1 MNKAYTRVEISRSHA
16 NNNDEADSL
25 DRRWIGSFS
34 KSLGHD
40 DLGDPDPVSY
50 GTLLRAL
57 QSGDREDF
65 EEIRLGS
72 ANAVRLIH
80 PQAGAA
86 FERVPQELALPP
98 APRFDSERTAHEMG
112 ELYWMALARD
122 IPFRSYETDYLI
134 AAAAASLNREF
145 PAYGG
150 PRPVTPRN
158 IFRGVC
164 PRERVGP
171 FVSQFLLK
179 GNVDPRKL
187 DGRGRDANEGYI
199 SYGAQVIDQRI
210 IPPRQ
215 GLDYLTDF
223 DTWLGVQNG
232 EDTRGQ
238 DRFGTPGDDPSRR
251 FLYNLRFGATYVH
264 FDQVLNAFYNA
275 AWILMSEPAGNQLE
289 HVLGATGRPSI
300 DPEFAPAGCG
310 STPLLQVLGE
320 ALRRTLRAVW
330 RQKWGVHR
338 RLRPEEFGGRIHNQ
352 VQGARRYPIHPSL
365 LASLQSGGLAPFFGK
380 PFARF
385 PESYLLPQAYPEGAP
400 AHPGYGAGHAAGAA
414 ACATLL
420 KAFFAESVA
429 IENPVEAAGD
439 GFTLQPYTGADAG
452 KMTVGGEIDKLAGNI
467 ALFRQAAGV
476 SFRSDCGESFLLGE
490 RVAVRL
496 LQEMSLGF
504 QEDDASFELTRL
516 DGRKIRIF
524 DGKVV
529 PVCQERS

>member
-1 MNKAYTRVEISRSHA
+1 MNKARTLVEISRFYA
-16 NNNDEADSL
+16 NNNDKVVAL
-25 DRRWIGSFS
+25 DRRGLGCFS
-34 KSLGHD
+34 KSLEHD
-40 DLGDPDPVSY
+40 DLGDPDPASY

-57 QSGDREDF
+57 ESGDPGDF
-65 EEIRLGS
+65 QQIRFGS
-72 ANAVRLIH
+72 PQAVRLTH

-98 APRFDSERTAHEMG
+98 APRFDSEQTAHETG

-122 IPFRSYETDYLI
+122 IPFRSYETNDLI
-134 AAAAASLNREF
+134 AAAAASLDREF
-145 PAYGG
+145 AAYGG

-158 IFRGVC
+158 IFRGIH
-164 PRERVGP
+164 PGERVGP
-171 FVSQFLLK
+171 YVSQLLLK

-215 GLDYLTDF
+215 GLDFLTDF
-223 DTWLGVQNG
+223 DAWLGVQNG

-289 HVLGATGRPSI
+289 HVLGATGRPLI
-300 DPEFAPAGCG
+300 DPEFAPGSFG
-310 STPLLQVLGE
+310 STHLLQVLGE
-320 ALRRTLRAVW
+320 ALRRALRAVW
-330 RQKWGVHR
+330 GQKWGVHR
-338 RLRPEEFGGRIHNQ
+338 RMRPEEFGGRVHNQ
-352 VQGARRYPIHPSL
+352 VRGTRRYPIHPSL
-365 LASLQSGGLAPFFGK
+365 PASLRSGGLAPFFGK

-400 AHPGYGAGHAAGAA
+400 AHPGYGSGHAAGAA
-414 ACATLL
+414 ACATIL

-429 IENPVEAAGD
+429 IENPVEAAAD
-439 GFTLQPYTGADAG
+439 GFTLQPYTGADAEQ
-452 KMTVGGEIDKLAGNI
+452 MTVGGEIDKLAGNI
-467 ALFRQAAGV
+467 ARFRNAAGV
-476 SFRSDCGESFLLGE
+476 SFRSDCAASFPLGE

-504 QEDDASFELTRL
+504 GGEDVSFELTRL
-516 DGRKIRIF
+516 DGRKIRISE
-524 DGKVV
+524 GKVV
-529 PVCQERS
+529 PIARKRS